1 MLNVKKCMCWYSSI
15 IDNFLYSVFDFQL
28 KDEPA
33 VQFES
38 ELKMS
43 CDPASLIDM
52 KNLSNELTEVCGEEF
67 RNKLESVLR
76 KAKVRM

>member
-1 MLNVKKCMCWYSSI
+1 
-15 IDNFLYSVFDFQL
+15 
-28 KDEPA
+28 

-52 KNLSNELTEVCGEEF
+52 RNLSNELTEVCGEEL
-67 RNKLESVLR
+67 RNKLESVSI
-76 KAKVRM
+76 KAVVRM